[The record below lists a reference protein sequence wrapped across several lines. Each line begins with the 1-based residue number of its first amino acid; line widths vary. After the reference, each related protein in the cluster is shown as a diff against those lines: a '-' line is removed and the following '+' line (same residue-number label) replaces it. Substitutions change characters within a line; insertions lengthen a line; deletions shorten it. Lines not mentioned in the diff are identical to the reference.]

1 MILIQMPI
9 ERNTTAKTIRL
20 LYPES
25 VSGGLSTYRL
35 GARLMAATL
44 PENETQ
50 PLVKIDV
57 PALGKT
63 GPTITNGIASE
74 AAVLE
79 GIRKARAA
87 LEKEAPE
94 RVVTVGGNCIVSLAS
109 FDHLHA
115 LYPEAGILWID
126 AHPDVSLPEN
136 GYPNAHAMVLAAL
149 LGRGAP
155 SLAKELKNPAFGAK
169 DLLYVGLQGL
179 HDYQQKFLDDAGV
192 DYAVQT
198 EAFVSDERILA
209 FLTGH
214 PQVFVHLDI
223 DVLDPAFFHDTY
235 FANPE
240 LVGDG
245 SGGGR
250 MTIEELGRILRI
262 VSEKVE
268 TPAFTIA
275 EYLPFEAERLA
286 NVFESLPLF
295 TDKTKA

>member
-9 ERNTTAKTIRL
+9 ERNTMAKTIRL

-35 GARLMAATL
+35 GARLMAAML

-169 DLLYVGLQGL
+169 DLLYIGLQGL
-179 HDYQQKFLDDAGV
+179 HDYQRKFLDDAGV

-209 FLTGH
+209 FLTEH

>member
-1 MILIQMPI
+1 M
-9 ERNTTAKTIRL
+9 KTIRL
-20 LYPES
+20 LYPDS

-35 GARLMAATL
+35 GARLMAALL
-44 PENETQ
+44 PENDAQ

-57 PALGKT
+57 PALGDVD
-63 GPTITNGIASE
+63 PAVTNGIASE
-74 AAVLE
+74 AAVLDS
-79 GIRKARAA
+79 IRKARAA
-87 LEKEAPE
+87 LEREAPD
-94 RVVTVGGNCIVSLAS
+94 RVITVGGNCIVSLAS

-115 LYPEAGILWID
+115 LYPDAGILWID
-126 AHPDVSLPEN
+126 AHPDV
-136 GYPNAHAMVLAAL
+136 MVLGTL

-155 SLAKELKNPAFGAK
+155 SLAREMKNPAFGAK

-192 DYAVQT
+192 DYSVQT
-198 EAFVSDERILA
+198 EAFVSDEVILD
-209 FLTGH
+209 FLSRH
-214 PQVFVHLDI
+214 PRVFVHLDI

-235 FANPE
+235 FANPA

-250 MTIEELGRILRI
+250 MTIEELGRILRL
-262 VSEKVE
+262 VAEKSD

-286 NVFESLPLF
+286 KMFEALPLF
-295 TDKTKA
+295 TEGSND

>member
-1 MILIQMPI
+1 M
-9 ERNTTAKTIRL
+9 AKTIRL

-35 GARLMAATL
+35 GARLMAAML

-94 RVVTVGGNCIVSLAS
+94 RVVTVGGNFIVSLAS

-136 GYPNAHAMVLAAL
+136 GYPNAHAMVLAAF

-169 DLLYVGLQGL
+169 DLLYIGLQGL
-179 HDYQQKFLDDAGV
+179 HDYQRKFLDDAGV

-198 EAFVSDERILA
+198 ETFVSDERILA
-209 FLTGH
+209 FLTEH

>member
-1 MILIQMPI
+1 MILSLNNQRI
-9 ERNTTAKTIRL
+9 ETAKTIRL
-20 LYPES
+20 LYPDS

-35 GARLMAATL
+35 GARLMAALL
-44 PENETQ
+44 PENDAQ

-57 PALGKT
+57 PALGDAD
-63 GPTITNGIASE
+63 PAVTNGIASE
-74 AAVLE
+74 ATVLD

-94 RVVTVGGNCIVSLAS
+94 RVITVGGNCIVSLAS

-115 LYPEAGILWID
+115 LYPDAGILWID

-136 GYPNAHAMVLAAL
+136 GYPNAHSMVLGTL

-155 SLAKELKNPAFGAK
+155 TLAAEMKNPAFGAK

-192 DYAVQT
+192 DYSVQT
-198 EAFVSDERILA
+198 EAFVSDEAILE
-209 FLTGH
+209 FLARH

-223 DVLDPAFFHDTY
+223 DVLDPAIFHDTY
-235 FANPE
+235 FANPA

-250 MTIEELGRILRI
+250 MTIEELGRILRL
-262 VSEKVE
+262 VSEKSD

-286 NVFESLPLF
+286 KMFEALPLF
-295 TDKTKA
+295 TEGSND

>member
-1 MILIQMPI
+1 M
-9 ERNTTAKTIRL
+9 AKTIRL
-20 LYPES
+20 LCPES

-35 GARLMAATL
+35 GARLMAAML

-155 SLAKELKNPAFGAK
+155 SLAKELKNPAFGEK
-169 DLLYVGLQGL
+169 DLLYIGLQGL
-179 HDYQQKFLDDAGV
+179 HDYQRKFLDDAGV

-209 FLTGH
+209 FLTEH

>member
-1 MILIQMPI
+1 M
-9 ERNTTAKTIRL
+9 AKTIRQ

-35 GARLMAATL
+35 GARLMAAML

-169 DLLYVGLQGL
+169 DLLYIGLQGL
-179 HDYQQKFLDDAGV
+179 HDYQRKFLDDAGV

-209 FLTGH
+209 FLTEH

>member
-1 MILIQMPI
+1 MILSLNNQRI
-9 ERNTTAKTIRL
+9 ETVKTIRL
-20 LYPES
+20 LYPDS
-25 VSGGLSTYRL
+25 VSGCLSTYRL
-35 GARLMAATL
+35 GARLMAALL
-44 PENETQ
+44 PENDAQ

-57 PALGKT
+57 PALGDAD
-63 GPTITNGIASE
+63 PAVTNGIASE
-74 AAVLE
+74 ATVLD

-94 RVVTVGGNCIVSLAS
+94 RVITVGGNCIVSLAS

-115 LYPEAGILWID
+115 LYPDAGILWID

-136 GYPNAHAMVLAAL
+136 GYPNAHAMVLGTL

-155 SLAKELKNPAFGAK
+155 TLAAEMKNPAFGAK

-192 DYAVQT
+192 DYSVQT
-198 EAFVSDERILA
+198 ESFVSDEVILD
-209 FLTGH
+209 FLSRH

-240 LVGDG
+240 LTGDG

-250 MTIEELGRILRI
+250 MTIEELGRILRL
-262 VSEKVE
+262 VSEKSD

-286 NVFESLPLF
+286 KMFEALPLF
-295 TDKTKA
+295 TENSND

>member
-1 MILIQMPI
+1 M
-9 ERNTTAKTIRL
+9 AKTIRL

-35 GARLMAATL
+35 GARLMAAML

-63 GPTITNGIASE
+63 DPTITNGIASE

-169 DLLYVGLQGL
+169 DLLYIGLQGL
-179 HDYQQKFLDDAGV
+179 HDYQRKFLDDAGV

-209 FLTGH
+209 FLTEH

>member
-1 MILIQMPI
+1 M
-9 ERNTTAKTIRL
+9 AKTIRL

-35 GARLMAATL
+35 GARLMAAML

-169 DLLYVGLQGL
+169 DLLYIGLQGL
-179 HDYQQKFLDDAGV
+179 NDYQRKFLDDAGV

-209 FLTGH
+209 FLTEH

>member
-1 MILIQMPI
+1 M
-9 ERNTTAKTIRL
+9 KTIRL
-20 LYPES
+20 LYPDS

-35 GARLMAATL
+35 GARLMAALL
-44 PENETQ
+44 PENDSQ

-57 PALGKT
+57 PALGDAD
-63 GPTITNGIASE
+63 PAVTNGIASE
-74 AAVLE
+74 AAVLD

-87 LEKEAPE
+87 LEAEAPD
-94 RVVTVGGNCIVSLAS
+94 RVITVGGNCIVSLAS

-115 LYPEAGILWID
+115 LYPDAGILWID

-136 GYPNAHAMVLAAL
+136 GYPNAHAMVLGTL

-155 SLAKELKNPAFGAK
+155 TLAAEMKNPAFGAK

-192 DYAVQT
+192 DYSVQT
-198 EAFVSDERILA
+198 ESFVSDEVILD
-209 FLTGH
+209 FLSRH

-240 LVGDG
+240 LTGDG

-250 MTIEELGRILRI
+250 MTIEELGRILRL
-262 VSEKVE
+262 VSEKSE

-286 NVFESLPLF
+286 KMFEALPLF
-295 TDKTKA
+295 TEGSND

>member
-1 MILIQMPI
+1 M
-9 ERNTTAKTIRL
+9 KTIRL
-20 LYPES
+20 LYPDS
-25 VSGGLSTYRL
+25 VSGGVSTYRL
-35 GARLMAATL
+35 GARLMAALL
-44 PENETQ
+44 PENESQ

-57 PALGKT
+57 PALGDAD
-63 GPTITNGIASE
+63 PAVTNGIASE
-74 AAVLE
+74 AAVLD

-87 LEKEAPE
+87 LEAEAPD
-94 RVVTVGGNCIVSLAS
+94 RVITVGGNCIVSLAS

-115 LYPEAGILWID
+115 LYPDAGILWID

-136 GYPNAHAMVLAAL
+136 GYPNAHAMVLGTL

-155 SLAKELKNPAFGAK
+155 TLAAEMKNPAFGAK

-192 DYAVQT
+192 DYSVQT
-198 EAFVSDERILA
+198 EAFVSDEVILD
-209 FLTGH
+209 FLSRH

-240 LVGDG
+240 LTGDG

-250 MTIEELGRILRI
+250 MTIEELGRILRL
-262 VSEKVE
+262 VSEKSE

-286 NVFESLPLF
+286 KMFEALPLF
-295 TDKTKA
+295 TEGSND

>member
-1 MILIQMPI
+1 MILSLNNQRI
-9 ERNTTAKTIRL
+9 ETVKTIRL
-20 LYPES
+20 LYPDS

-35 GARLMAATL
+35 GARLMAALL
-44 PENETQ
+44 PENDAQ

-57 PALGKT
+57 PALGDAD
-63 GPTITNGIASE
+63 PAVTNGIASE
-74 AAVLE
+74 ASVLD

-94 RVVTVGGNCIVSLAS
+94 RVITVGGNCIVSLAS

-115 LYPEAGILWID
+115 LYPDAGILWID

-136 GYPNAHAMVLAAL
+136 GYPNAHSMVLGTL

-155 SLAKELKNPAFGAK
+155 TLAAEMKNPAFGAK

-192 DYAVQT
+192 DYSVQT
-198 EAFVSDERILA
+198 EAFVSDEAILE
-209 FLTGH
+209 FLARH

-223 DVLDPAFFHDTY
+223 DVLDPAIFHDTY
-235 FANPE
+235 FANPA

-250 MTIEELGRILRI
+250 MTIEELGRILRL
-262 VSEKVE
+262 VSEKSD

-286 NVFESLPLF
+286 KMFEALPLF
-295 TDKTKA
+295 TEGSND

>member
-1 MILIQMPI
+1 M
-9 ERNTTAKTIRL
+9 AKTIRL

-35 GARLMAATL
+35 GARLMAAML

-149 LGRGAP
+149 LGRGVP

-169 DLLYVGLQGL
+169 DLLYIGLQGL
-179 HDYQQKFLDDAGV
+179 HDYQRKFLDDAGV

-209 FLTGH
+209 FLTEH

>member
-1 MILIQMPI
+1 M
-9 ERNTTAKTIRL
+9 AKTIRL

-35 GARLMAATL
+35 GARLMAAML

-109 FDHLHA
+109 FDHLYA

-169 DLLYVGLQGL
+169 DLLYIGLQGL
-179 HDYQQKFLDDAGV
+179 HDYQRKFLDDAGV

-209 FLTGH
+209 FLTEH

>member
-35 GARLMAATL
+35 GARLMTATL

-169 DLLYVGLQGL
+169 DLLYIGLQGL
-179 HDYQQKFLDDAGV
+179 HDYQRKFLDDAGV

-209 FLTGH
+209 FLTEH
-214 PQVFVHLDI
+214 PQVFVHPDI

>member
-1 MILIQMPI
+1 M
-9 ERNTTAKTIRL
+9 AKTIRL

-35 GARLMAATL
+35 GARLMAAML

-169 DLLYVGLQGL
+169 DLLYIGLQGL
-179 HDYQQKFLDDAGV
+179 HDYQRKFLDDAGV

-209 FLTGH
+209 FLTEH

>member
-1 MILIQMPI
+1 M
-9 ERNTTAKTIRL
+9 KTIRL

-35 GARLMAATL
+35 GARLMAAIL
-44 PENETQ
+44 PENDAQ

-57 PALGKT
+57 PALGDAD
-63 GPTITNGIASE
+63 PAVTNGIASE

-79 GIRKARAA
+79 GVRKARAA
-87 LEKEAPE
+87 LEAEAPD
-94 RVVTVGGNCIVSLAS
+94 RVITVGGNCIVSLAS

-115 LYPEAGILWID
+115 LYPDAGILWLD

-136 GYPNAHAMVLAAL
+136 GYPNAHAMVLGTL

-155 SLAKELKNPAFGAK
+155 SLAAEMKNPAFGAK

-179 HDYQQKFLDDAGV
+179 HDYQQQFLDDAGV
-192 DYAVQT
+192 DYSVQT
-198 EAFVSDERILA
+198 EAFVSDERILE
-209 FLTGH
+209 FLARH

-240 LVGDG
+240 LTGDG

-250 MTIEELGRILRI
+250 MTIEELGRILRL
-262 VSEKVE
+262 VAVHAE

-286 NVFESLPLF
+286 KMFESLPLF
-295 TDKTKA
+295 SDGGKA

>member
-1 MILIQMPI
+1 M
-9 ERNTTAKTIRL
+9 AKTIRL

-35 GARLMAATL
+35 GARLMAAML

-50 PLVKIDV
+50 LLVKIDV

-169 DLLYVGLQGL
+169 DLLYIGLQGL
-179 HDYQQKFLDDAGV
+179 HDYQRKFLDDAGV

-198 EAFVSDERILA
+198 ETFVSDERILA
-209 FLTGH
+209 FLTEH

-275 EYLPFEAERLA
+275 KYLPFEAERLA

>member
-1 MILIQMPI
+1 MILSLNNQRI
-9 ERNTTAKTIRL
+9 ETVKTIRL
-20 LYPES
+20 LYSDS

-35 GARLMAATL
+35 GARLMAALL
-44 PENETQ
+44 PENDAQ

-57 PALGKT
+57 PALGDAD
-63 GPTITNGIASE
+63 PAVTNGIASE
-74 AAVLE
+74 ATVLD

-94 RVVTVGGNCIVSLAS
+94 RVITVGGNCIVSLAS

-115 LYPEAGILWID
+115 LYPDAGILWID

-136 GYPNAHAMVLAAL
+136 GYPNAHSMVLGTL

-155 SLAKELKNPAFGAK
+155 TLAAEMKNPAFGAK

-192 DYAVQT
+192 DYSVQT
-198 EAFVSDERILA
+198 EAFVSDEAILE
-209 FLTGH
+209 FLARH

-223 DVLDPAFFHDTY
+223 DVLDPAIFHDTY
-235 FANPE
+235 FANPA

-250 MTIEELGRILRI
+250 MTIEELGRILRL
-262 VSEKVE
+262 VSEKSD

-286 NVFESLPLF
+286 KMFEALPLF
-295 TDKTKA
+295 TEGSND

>member
-169 DLLYVGLQGL
+169 DLLYIGLQGL

-209 FLTGH
+209 FLTEH

>member
-1 MILIQMPI
+1 MILSLNNQRI
-9 ERNTTAKTIRL
+9 ETVKTIRL
-20 LYPES
+20 LYPDS

-35 GARLMAATL
+35 GARLMAALL
-44 PENETQ
+44 PENDAR

-57 PALGKT
+57 PALGDAD
-63 GPTITNGIASE
+63 PAVTNGIASE
-74 AAVLE
+74 ATVLD

-94 RVVTVGGNCIVSLAS
+94 RIITVGGNCIVSLAS

-115 LYPEAGILWID
+115 LYPDAGILWID

-136 GYPNAHAMVLAAL
+136 GYPNAHSMVLGTL

-155 SLAKELKNPAFGAK
+155 TLAAEMKNPAFGAK

-192 DYAVQT
+192 DYSVQT
-198 EAFVSDERILA
+198 EAFVSDEAILE
-209 FLTGH
+209 FLARH

-223 DVLDPAFFHDTY
+223 DVLDPAIFHDTY
-235 FANPE
+235 FANPA

-250 MTIEELGRILRI
+250 MTIEELGRILRL
-262 VSEKVE
+262 VSEKSD

-286 NVFESLPLF
+286 KMFEALPLF
-295 TDKTKA
+295 TEGSND

>member
-1 MILIQMPI
+1 M
-9 ERNTTAKTIRL
+9 AKTIRL

-25 VSGGLSTYRL
+25 MSGGLSTYRL
-35 GARLMAATL
+35 GARLMAAML

-169 DLLYVGLQGL
+169 DLLYIGLQGL
-179 HDYQQKFLDDAGV
+179 HDYQRKFLDDAGV

-209 FLTGH
+209 FLTEH

-235 FANPE
+235 FANLE

>member
-1 MILIQMPI
+1 M
-9 ERNTTAKTIRL
+9 KTIRL

-35 GARLMAATL
+35 GARLMAALL
-44 PENETQ
+44 PENDAQ

-57 PALGKT
+57 PALGDVD
-63 GPTITNGIASE
+63 PAVTNGIASE
-74 AAVLE
+74 AAVLD

-87 LEKEAPE
+87 LEAEAPD
-94 RVVTVGGNCIVSLAS
+94 RVITVGGNCIVSLAS

-115 LYPEAGILWID
+115 LYPDAGILWID

-136 GYPNAHAMVLAAL
+136 GYPNAHAMVLGTL
-149 LGRGAP
+149 LGHGAP
-155 SLAKELKNPAFGAK
+155 TLAAEMKNPAFGAK

-192 DYAVQT
+192 DYSVQT
-198 EAFVSDERILA
+198 ESFVSDEVILD
-209 FLTGH
+209 FLSRH

-240 LVGDG
+240 LTGDG

-250 MTIEELGRILRI
+250 MTIEELGRILRL
-262 VSEKVE
+262 VSEKSE
-268 TPAFTIA
+268 TPAFTIT
-275 EYLPFEAERLA
+275 EYLPFAAERLA
-286 NVFESLPLF
+286 KMFEALPLF
-295 TDKTKA
+295 TEGSND

>member
-1 MILIQMPI
+1 M
-9 ERNTTAKTIRL
+9 AKTIRL

-35 GARLMAATL
+35 GARLMAAML

-169 DLLYVGLQGL
+169 DLLYIGLQGL
-179 HDYQQKFLDDAGV
+179 HDYQRKFLDDAVV

-209 FLTGH
+209 FLKEH

>member
-9 ERNTTAKTIRL
+9 ERNTSAKTIRL

-25 VSGGLSTYRL
+25 GSGGLSTYRL

-136 GYPNAHAMVLAAL
+136 GYPNAHAMVLAVL

-169 DLLYVGLQGL
+169 DLLYIGLQGL
-179 HDYQQKFLDDAGV
+179 NDYQRKFLDDAGV

-209 FLTGH
+209 FLTEH

>member
-1 MILIQMPI
+1 M
-9 ERNTTAKTIRL
+9 AKTIRL

-35 GARLMAATL
+35 GARLMAAML

-169 DLLYVGLQGL
+169 DLLYIGLQGL
-179 HDYQQKFLDDAGV
+179 HDYQRKFLDDAGV
-192 DYAVQT
+192 DYTVQT

-209 FLTGH
+209 FLTEH

>member
-1 MILIQMPI
+1 M
-9 ERNTTAKTIRL
+9 KTIRL
-20 LYPES
+20 LYPDS
-25 VSGGLSTYRL
+25 VSGGVSTYRL
-35 GARLMAATL
+35 GARLMAALL
-44 PENETQ
+44 PENESQ

-57 PALGKT
+57 PALGDAD
-63 GPTITNGIASE
+63 PAVTNGIASE
-74 AAVLE
+74 AAVLD

-87 LEKEAPE
+87 LEAEAPD
-94 RVVTVGGNCIVSLAS
+94 RVITVGGNCIVSLAS

-115 LYPEAGILWID
+115 LYPDAGILWID

-136 GYPNAHAMVLAAL
+136 GYPNAHAMVLGTL

-155 SLAKELKNPAFGAK
+155 TLAAEMKNPAFGAK

-192 DYAVQT
+192 DYSVQT
-198 EAFVSDERILA
+198 EAFVSDEVILD
-209 FLTGH
+209 FLSRH

-240 LVGDG
+240 LTGDG

-250 MTIEELGRILRI
+250 MTIEELGRILRL
-262 VSEKVE
+262 VSEKSE

-275 EYLPFEAERLA
+275 EYLPFEPERLA
-286 NVFESLPLF
+286 KMFEALPLF
-295 TDKTKA
+295 TESSND

>member
-74 AAVLE
+74 PAVLE

-109 FDHLHA
+109 FDHMHA

-169 DLLYVGLQGL
+169 DLLYIGLQGL
-179 HDYQQKFLDDAGV
+179 HDYQRKFLDDAGV

-209 FLTGH
+209 FLTEH
-214 PQVFVHLDI
+214 PQVFVYLDI

>member
-1 MILIQMPI
+1 M
-9 ERNTTAKTIRL
+9 AKTIRL

-35 GARLMAATL
+35 GARLMAAML

-136 GYPNAHAMVLAAL
+136 SYPNAHAMVLAAL

-169 DLLYVGLQGL
+169 DLLYIGLQGL
-179 HDYQQKFLDDAGV
+179 HDYQRKFLDDAGV

-198 EAFVSDERILA
+198 ETFVSDERILA
-209 FLTGH
+209 FLTEH

>member
-35 GARLMAATL
+35 GARLMAAML

-169 DLLYVGLQGL
+169 DLLYIGLQGL
-179 HDYQQKFLDDAGV
+179 HDYQRKFLDDAGV

-209 FLTGH
+209 FLTEH

>member
-1 MILIQMPI
+1 M
-9 ERNTTAKTIRL
+9 AKTIRL

-35 GARLMAATL
+35 GARLMAAML

-169 DLLYVGLQGL
+169 DLLYIGLQGL
-179 HDYQQKFLDDAGV
+179 HDYQRKFLDDAGV

-209 FLTGH
+209 FLTER

-223 DVLDPAFFHDTY
+223 DVLAPAFFHDTY

>member
-1 MILIQMPI
+1 M
-9 ERNTTAKTIRL
+9 AKTIRL

-35 GARLMAATL
+35 GARLMAAML

-50 PLVKIDV
+50 PLIKIDV

-169 DLLYVGLQGL
+169 DLLYIGLQGL
-179 HDYQQKFLDDAGV
+179 HDYQRKFLDDAGV

-198 EAFVSDERILA
+198 ETFVSDERILA
-209 FLTGH
+209 FLTEH

-250 MTIEELGRILRI
+250 MTIEELERILRI

>member
-1 MILIQMPI
+1 
-9 ERNTTAKTIRL
+9 
-20 LYPES
+20 
-25 VSGGLSTYRL
+25 
-35 GARLMAATL
+35 MAAML

-169 DLLYVGLQGL
+169 DLLYIGLQGL
-179 HDYQQKFLDDAGV
+179 HDYQRKFLDDAGV

-209 FLTGH
+209 FLTEH
-214 PQVFVHLDI
+214 PQVFVHLGI

>member
-1 MILIQMPI
+1 
-9 ERNTTAKTIRL
+9 
-20 LYPES
+20 
-25 VSGGLSTYRL
+25 
-35 GARLMAATL
+35 MAAML

-169 DLLYVGLQGL
+169 DLLYIGLQGL
-179 HDYQQKFLDDAGV
+179 HDYQRKFLDDAGV

-209 FLTGH
+209 FLTEH

>member
-1 MILIQMPI
+1 M
-9 ERNTTAKTIRL
+9 AKTIRL

-35 GARLMAATL
+35 GARLMAAML

-155 SLAKELKNPAFGAK
+155 SLAKELKNPAFGVK
-169 DLLYVGLQGL
+169 DLLYIGLQGL
-179 HDYQQKFLDDAGV
+179 HDYQRKFLDDAGV

-209 FLTGH
+209 FLTEH